1 MPEIAMQITVCPT
14 CRTKLAEWGQYGEGR
29 MYIRCPNCK
38 DVYELCPT
46 FGSVPRLVRK
56 YGEIIF
62 DPVIVGMKGFDP

>member
-1 MPEIAMQITVCPT
+1 
-14 CRTKLAEWGQYGEGR
+14 

-38 DVYELCPT
+38 DVYELYPT